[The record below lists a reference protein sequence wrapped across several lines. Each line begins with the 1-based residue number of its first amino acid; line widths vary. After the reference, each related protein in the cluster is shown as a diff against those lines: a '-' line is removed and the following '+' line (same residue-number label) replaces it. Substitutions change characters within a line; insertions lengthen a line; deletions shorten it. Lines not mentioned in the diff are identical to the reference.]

1 LTVPLNIFPKG
12 LFLLAKSTLY
22 TAASRTITILLF
34 IQNLLAVYAEA
45 VYVLQVAQSI
55 AVLSLVH
62 LLWERVLPNQSA
74 PSGGLN
80 IKS

>member
-1 LTVPLNIFPKG
+1 MLKQVLV
-12 LFLLAKSTLY
+12 Y
-22 TAASRTITILLF
+22 T
-34 IQNLLAVYAEA
+34 

-62 LLWERVLPNQSA
+62 LLWERVWANQSA